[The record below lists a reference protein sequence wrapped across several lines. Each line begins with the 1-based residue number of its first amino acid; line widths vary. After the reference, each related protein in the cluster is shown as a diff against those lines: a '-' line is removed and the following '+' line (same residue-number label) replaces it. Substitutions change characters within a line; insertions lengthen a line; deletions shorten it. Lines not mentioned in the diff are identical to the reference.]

1 MMMTET
7 FKCRNFIRIGHE
19 IQLNENKDD
28 EVIEND
34 VCLCLNMEQKK
45 RCRDIC
51 LY

>member
-1 MMMTET
+1 M
-7 FKCRNFIRIGHE
+7 K

-34 VCLCLNMEQKK
+34 VCLDLNEEDTQTKT

-51 LY
+51 LSSRRMH